1 MKVILTLVVVL
12 IFIQCKTLSVKSDSV
27 SYNISQV
34 ESESGI
40 VLNINSGE
48 GQKLFRKNYLDSRG
62 IHIDSSYINEE
73 LSPFILV
80 YNELDSYGLLEML
93 LIENNRFEVKEI
105 CEIPDGSTYSQS
117 SFNSNQLIP
126 YSTEQDKNRDIF
138 VITNVLRING
148 KIQEIDISKKYKLD
162 R

>member
-1 MKVILTLVVVL
+1 MKVILTLAVVL

-48 GQKLFRKNYLDSRG
+48 GQK
-62 IHIDSSYINEE
+62 E

-148 KIQEIDISKKYKLD
+148 EIQEIDISKKYKLD